1 MGKKTKNTNK
11 INKQTE
17 PKTSFNDE
25 FPFVSVC
32 TPTFNRRPFIPAT
45 IKCFNNQLYPKDRI
59 EWIIVDDGTD
69 KIEDL
74 VKDIPHVKYFKFDI
88 KMTLGKKRNF
98 MHQKAKGDVIVY
110 MDDDDYYPP
119 NRVSHAVDKLKANP
133 RVLCAGSSQMYI
145 WFNNLNQMWQFGPYG
160 DNHATAGTFAFRK
173 ELLND
178 TAYNN
183 SASLAEERE
192 FLKGYTTPLVQLDSE
207 KVILCFSHAH
217 NTFDKQTLLKDANPN
232 YVKRVNFKVEDFI
245 KEADL
250 VEFYTKELP
259 ELLKNYKEGS
269 PEMKPDVLNQMK
281 ELEFRKQV
289 EIEKIKTMHEREQ
302 RSSQITLTV
311 QDPGQPPQQV
321 TLSNEQVVELIKNQ
335 IKEIESLTSQLRDI
349 NTRLNQKEEF
359 IMLLRKKLNEKDN
372 IIKSFNT
379 NNETT
384 NVVLESQFQTNK
396 ETIEINILNKD
407 EMISS
412 EEMLISQINE

>member
-1 MGKKTKNTNK
+1 MGKKSKN
-11 INKQTE
+11 INKLNKQSE
-17 PKTSFNDE
+17 PKSSFNDE

-45 IKCFNNQLYPKDRI
+45 IKCFNNQTYPKDRL
-59 EWIIVDDGTD
+59 EWIIVDDGSD

-74 VKDIPHVKYFKFDI
+74 VKDIPEVKYFKFDT

-98 MHQKAKGDVIVY
+98 MHQKARGDVIVY

-207 KVILCFSHAH
+207 KVILCFSHSH

-245 KEADL
+245 KEPDL
-250 VEFYTKELP
+250 VDFYTKELP
-259 ELLKNYKEGS
+259 ELLKNYKEGL

-289 EIEKIKTMHEREQ
+289 EIEKIKTIHDREQ
-302 RSSQITLTV
+302 RSANITLTV

-335 IKEIESLTSQLRDI
+335 IREIESLTSQLRDL

-359 IMLLRKKLNEKDN
+359 IMLLRKKINDKEN
-372 IIKSFNT
+372 IIKQMNSKSLSVLSSNT
-379 NNETT
+379 NI
-384 NVVLESQFQTNK
+384 QD
-396 ETIEINILNKD
+396 TIEINIMNKD

-412 EEMLISQINE
+412 EELLLSQINE

>member
-11 INKQTE
+11 LNKPTN
-17 PKTSFNDE
+17 TFDDE

-45 IKCFNNQLYPKDRI
+45 IKCFNNQTYPKDKL

-74 VKDIPHVKYFKFDI
+74 VKDIPQVKYFKFDT

-98 MHQKAKGDVIVY
+98 MHQKARGDVIVY

-133 RVLCAGSSQMYI
+133 KILCAGSSQMYI
-145 WFNNLNQMWQFGPYG
+145 WFNNLRQMWQFGPYG
-160 DNHATAGTFAFRK
+160 DNHATAGTFAFRR

-207 KVILCFSHAH
+207 KVILCFSHSH

-232 YVKRVNFKVEDFI
+232 YVKRVDFKVEDFI
-245 KEADL
+245 KDPEL
-250 VEFYTKELP
+250 VDFYTKELP
-259 ELLKNYKEGS
+259 KKLVTYEQGR

-281 ELEFRKQV
+281 ELEFRKKV

-302 RSSQITLTV
+302 RSAQITLTV
-311 QDPGQPPQQV
+311 QEPGQAPQQV

-335 IKEIESLTSQLRDI
+335 IGEIESLTKQLSELNMRM
-349 NTRLNQKEEF
+349 NQKEEF

-372 IIKSFNT
+372 MIKQLT
-379 NNETT
+379 NNTQSSTSIPSTT
-384 NVVLESQFQTNK
+384 PNTSSN
-396 ETIEINILNKD
+396 TIEINIMNKN
-407 EMISS
+407 EIISS
-412 EEMLISQINE
+412 EEFLMSQINE